1 MGYETE
7 LRPVA
12 DAETRLA
19 GRAGDHRED
28 LRLWLR
34 LFTCNML
41 VEGEVRGRLRERFD
55 VTLPR
60 FDLMAQL
67 ERVPDGLTLGELS
80 QRLMVSN
87 GNITGLVQRL
97 VDSGHL
103 LRAPHPTDRR
113 VSRVMMT
120 EAGRIAFA
128 EMAAGHAAWISNL
141 FADMPASDRRT
152 LLRLLGQLKEA
163 VRQGVARGGRA

>member
-1 MGYETE
+1 MDQS
-7 LRPVA
+7 P

-19 GRAGDHRED
+19 AGDAAQDHRDE

-34 LFTCNML
+34 LLTCTTL
-41 VEGEVRGRLRERFD
+41 IETEVRSRLRTSFG